1 MMAKKRILS
10 TIFAVAMLAA
20 SAGQAMAQSNS
31 DVASGS
37 IDLTNA
43 SSTKAPFSNAAITP
57 FSEDVGGGN
66 WDYGTSYESVM
77 TKKVWSNYYHPKKIH
92 SSSCSIGTHH
102 SNSGDTSAGT
112 TSYSS
117 TTGSSADTAK
127 ANWHAYTPPKS

>member
-20 SAGQAMAQSNS
+20 SASQAMAQSNYN
-31 DVASGS
+31 VTSGS
-37 IDLTNA
+37 IDLTNTP
-43 SSTKAPFSNAAITP
+43 STKARLSNATITP
-57 FSEDVGGGN
+57 FSVDVGSGS
-66 WDYGTSYESVM
+66 WDYGTTMESVW

-92 SSSCSIGTHH
+92 SSSCSIGTSH
-102 SNSGDTSAGT
+102 SDSGDTSAGT

-117 TTGSSADTAK
+117 TTGSPRETAK